1 MSLDG
6 ITRVLA
12 IKGFSAAAMEVGKTR
27 IDVWLERDAPGFQCA
42 RCGQV
47 HLVAHDA
54 HEVTVQDLPMTG
66 RVVYLHFDKA
76 RVRCCGR
83 RPELEHVPWVEKNS
97 QQTVRLK
104 WSIYEE
110 CKDSPVKAVAARHN
124 LGWGTVKSIDRELI
138 ELGLSKRNLSGLR
151 RLGIDEV
158 AMAKRHRYL
167 TVVTDLRARKV
178 VWVGEGRKSRNLAGF
193 FPARQRRT
201 NVGR

>member
-1 MSLDG
+1 MNLDG

-12 IKGFSAAAMEVGKTR
+12 IKGFYAATMEAGDKR
-27 IDVWLERDAPGFQCA
+27 IDIRLERDWPAFRCP

-47 HLVAHDA
+47 HLLAHDQ

-66 RVVYLHFDKA
+66 RPVYLHLMKT
-76 RVRCCGR
+76 RIRCCGR
-83 RPELEHVPWVEKNS
+83 QPELEHLPWVEKNS

-110 CKDSPVKAVAARHN
+110 CKDSPVKAVATRHH
-124 LGWGTVKSIDRELI
+124 LSWDTVKSIDKELI
-138 ELGLSKRNLSGLR
+138 EHRLAKRNLKGLKQ
-151 RLGIDEV
+151 LSIDEV
-158 AMAKRHRYL
+158 AMATRHRYL
-167 TVVTDLRARKV
+167 TVVTDLQARKV
-178 VWVGEGRKSRNLAGF
+178 VWVGEGRKSRNLARF